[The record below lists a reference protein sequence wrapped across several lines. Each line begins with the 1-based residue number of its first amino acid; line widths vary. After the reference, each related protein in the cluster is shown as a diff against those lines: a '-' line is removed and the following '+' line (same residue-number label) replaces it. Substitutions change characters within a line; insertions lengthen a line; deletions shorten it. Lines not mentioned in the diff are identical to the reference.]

1 MKVFGVIALTFAVVT
16 AAAADRPS
24 DPVEYRTFTP
34 DDLYGCRKI
43 LPKQGLEST
52 QPSTRL
58 AARISRGLSL
68 ASRPAD

>member
-34 DDLYGCRKI
+34 DDLYGCR
-43 LPKQGLEST
+43 
-52 QPSTRL
+52 
-58 AARISRGLSL
+58 
-68 ASRPAD
+68 